1 MGWQVNEKRNDM
13 YNLWLPY
20 GKYEDSDIADF
31 EYWCHETAEERLW
44 LGLNKNIWDYFTNE
58 LDYCIASDWNF
69 VRGWNSGE
77 RTTVGEAE
85 YQLKYNSD
93 KLQNAQREYYEDIL
107 LSEVL
112 KSLDCLPLAER
123 SRTLVSALPANEDG
137 QRKLAWQL
145 AKEVAEQNSLVFA
158 NAALCIDKPEMKGL
172 PVKRKLESWNN
183 IYSNSGVALDKSMEG
198 NDVIII
204 DDLYQ
209 SGATI
214 WSYAKYLKSLGA
226 MKVMGVVGVKSLRD
240 SDNQ

>member
-31 EYWCHETAEERLW
+31 EHWCHETAEERLW
-44 LGLNKNIWDYFTNE
+44 LGLNKNIGDYFTNE

-123 SRTLVSALPANEDG
+123 SRTLVSYAVQKPS
-137 QRKLAWQL
+137 
-145 AKEVAEQNSLVFA
+145 AEGNPYFIEKGGVP
-158 NAALCIDKPEMKGL
+158 IRGDKNGIPILKKIYS
-172 PVKRKLESWNN
+172 VLESKDE
-183 IYSNSGVALDKSMEG
+183 IEECRQM
-198 NDVIII
+198 
-204 DDLYQ
+204 
-209 SGATI
+209 
-214 WSYAKYLKSLGA
+214 SLNEI
-226 MKVMGVVGVKSLRD
+226 MSP
-240 SDNQ
+240 